1 VWVDRQGREQPIAA
15 EAREYI
21 YPRVSP
27 SGKKIALD
35 VGGDGIRDIW
45 MWDLEH
51 DILSRIAPD
60 EDKSDK
66 RMPIWSSDDRTI
78 FYSSTAS
85 GHALLMRR
93 AADGTG
99 AAEKLGEEA
108 GTQIVPT
115 SAAPDGQTLVYT
127 SNASPTGG
135 TFDILALPLAGNR
148 TPKPLMAT
156 PKLETNGDI
165 SANGRWIAY
174 ESDESGRR
182 EIYVRPFPAVDT
194 GRWQISTTGGT
205 KPVWSRN
212 GKELFF
218 VSLDGQLMAVAVET
232 AKDLTYGRQ
241 TPLFKTNPYYVGQ
254 GPTILNGRTYDVAP
268 DGRFLLIKEP
278 PTTVSTAPTIVVVE
292 HWIDEVRK
300 RLGQ

>member
-1 VWVDRQGREQPIAA
+1 MSLNAQFPTSI
-15 EAREYI
+15 
-21 YPRVSP
+21 SP
-27 SGKKIALD
+27 
-35 VGGDGIRDIW
+35 DGTH
-45 MWDLEH
+45 LVFGE
-51 DILSRIAPD
+51 
-60 EDKSDK
+60 
-66 RMPIWSSDDRTI
+66 
-78 FYSSTAS
+78 STAS
-85 GHALLMRR
+85 
-93 AADGTG
+93 
-99 AAEKLGEEA
+99 
-108 GTQIVPT
+108 T
-115 SAAPDGQTLVYT
+115 SE
-127 SNASPTGG
+127 
-135 TFDILALPLAGNR
+135 DILMMTMDDKR
-148 TPKPLMAT
+148 AT
-156 PKLETNGDI
+156 EPRIHTKSREFNPEI
-165 SANGRWIAY
+165 SPNGRWIAY